1 MRVHVF
7 MVWLLI
13 NLIMYFV
20 EENGV
25 VIKRFGEVYVVNI
38 VWVRDKGYRNLSGVK
53 RNKFVNNSVI
63 VSFVC

>member
-1 MRVHVF
+1 
-7 MVWLLI
+7 
-13 NLIMYFV
+13 MYFV